1 MLKGGIKKM
10 SVEIKVPVLG
20 ESVVEA
26 TVAKWMK
33 AAGDAVTADEA
44 VVELE
49 TDKVTLE
56 VPSPVTGV
64 LSDIVAGEGATVG
77 VDALLALVE
86 EGAVAPAKATAKQEA
101 PAQAEAPAPVKAAAP
116 APAAAPAAA
125 AMPLSPAVRKLVEE
139 NNLDPKAIPATGKDG
154 RLTKADVLRAVETG
168 VGKAAPVVPAAPVS
182 TPAAPRQVDN
192 REERVPMSRLRRLIA
207 SRLKEAQNTAAML
220 TTFNEVDMS
229 AVMALRAEYK
239 DDFEKTYGAR
249 LGFMGFFVKAV
260 ISALREYPA
269 VNAEIFEDDII
280 YKNFYNIGVA
290 VGTPQGLVVPVVK
303 DAQTLSLAEIET
315 TISDFGSR
323 ARDGKLSPTDM
334 AGGTFTIS
342 NGGVYGSL
350 MSTPILNPP
359 QSGILGMHKIQKRPV
374 AVGDKVEIRPMMYLA
389 LSYDHRIIDGREAV
403 SFLVK
408 VKEAI
413 EDPRRMLLGV

>member
-1 MLKGGIKKM
+1 M

-86 EGAVAPAKATAKQEA
+86 EGAAAPAKATAKQEV
-101 PAQAEAPAPVKAAAP
+101 PAQAEAPVKAAAP

-168 VGKAAPVVPAAPVS
+168 VGKAAPVVPAAPQH
-182 TPAAPRQVDN
+182 TGGPA
-192 REERVPMSRLRRLIA
+192 
-207 SRLKEAQNTAAML
+207 T
-220 TTFNEVDMS
+220 
-229 AVMALRAEYK
+229 
-239 DDFEKTYGAR
+239 G
-249 LGFMGFFVKAV
+249 
-260 ISALREYPA
+260 
-269 VNAEIFEDDII
+269 
-280 YKNFYNIGVA
+280 
-290 VGTPQGLVVPVVK
+290 
-303 DAQTLSLAEIET
+303 
-315 TISDFGSR
+315 
-323 ARDGKLSPTDM
+323 
-334 AGGTFTIS
+334 
-342 NGGVYGSL
+342 
-350 MSTPILNPP
+350 
-359 QSGILGMHKIQKRPV
+359 
-374 AVGDKVEIRPMMYLA
+374 
-389 LSYDHRIIDGREAV
+389 
-403 SFLVK
+403 
-408 VKEAI
+408 
-413 EDPRRMLLGV
+413 

>member
-1 MLKGGIKKM
+1 M

-86 EGAVAPAKATAKQEA
+86 EGAAASAKATAKQEA

-154 RLTKADVLRAVETG
+154 RLT
-168 VGKAAPVVPAAPVS
+168 
-182 TPAAPRQVDN
+182 
-192 REERVPMSRLRRLIA
+192 
-207 SRLKEAQNTAAML
+207 
-220 TTFNEVDMS
+220 
-229 AVMALRAEYK
+229 
-239 DDFEKTYGAR
+239 
-249 LGFMGFFVKAV
+249 
-260 ISALREYPA
+260 
-269 VNAEIFEDDII
+269 
-280 YKNFYNIGVA
+280 
-290 VGTPQGLVVPVVK
+290 
-303 DAQTLSLAEIET
+303 
-315 TISDFGSR
+315 
-323 ARDGKLSPTDM
+323 
-334 AGGTFTIS
+334 
-342 NGGVYGSL
+342 
-350 MSTPILNPP
+350 
-359 QSGILGMHKIQKRPV
+359 
-374 AVGDKVEIRPMMYLA
+374 
-389 LSYDHRIIDGREAV
+389 
-403 SFLVK
+403 
-408 VKEAI
+408 
-413 EDPRRMLLGV
+413 

>member
-1 MLKGGIKKM
+1 M

-26 TVAKWMK
+26 TVARWMK
-33 AAGDAVTADEA
+33 TAGEAVKADEA

-56 VPSPVTGV
+56 VPSPVAGV
-64 LSDIVAGEGATVG
+64 LSDIVAAEGATVG

-86 EGAVAPAKATAKQEA
+86 EGAAAAK
-101 PAQAEAPAPVKAAAP
+101 AQAEVPVKTEQKTAAKEPASVAAQVTAP
-116 APAAAPAAA
+116 APAAAVL
-125 AMPLSPAVRKLVEE
+125 PLSPAVRKLVEE

-154 RLTKADVLRAVETG
+154 RLTKGDVLSAIENGTA
-168 VGKAAPVVPAAPVS
+168 KAAAIASSAPASSAPAS
-182 TPAAPRQVDN
+182 PASAPRQVDN

-239 DDFEKTYGAR
+239 DDFEKNYGAR

-260 ISALREYPA
+260 IAALRDYPA

-303 DAQTLSLAEIET
+303 DAQTLSLAQIET

-374 AVGDKVEIRPMMYLA
+374 AIGDKVEIRPMMYLA